1 MLLHSDTNIKKTVA
15 GTWYQSNIHEV
26 FNILHS
32 SERGLTS
39 VEAQERLKQTGNNE
53 LADTKKNSAWKQF
66 TNQFSSFM
74 VIILI
79 IAAVI
84 SGIIGERSDAIV
96 ILVIVFLNSIMGFLQ
111 EYRAGK
117 AMAALKRIAPS
128 TSRVRRD
135 GRDATILTKLIVP
148 GDVVILESGMIVPAD
163 IRIFDARFLRIE
175 ESALTGESVPVD
187 KNASPLKAENIELG
201 DRFNMAFKGTKVIS
215 GRALGIVTST
225 GMNTELGKI
234 AGMIEK
240 GSSATP
246 LQLRMEDFG
255 KKLSAIII
263 AICVLLFV
271 VGLLR
276 GEEPFN
282 MLLVAISLAV
292 AAIPEALPAL
302 ITIAL
307 ARGASRLVKKNAL
320 VRNLHAVETLGSV
333 TFICTDKTGTL
344 TRNSMS
350 VEATYRVADGN
361 RHGMAPSLE
370 QLMLLNQDT
379 VRDEN
384 GKLFGDP
391 MELAMVRFAEQA
403 GMPMRDIKSHFPRVS
418 EIPFDADR
426 KCMTTIHKQ
435 ERKYLVVVKGA
446 VESIAERLSDQEEI
460 NGIIEEAQAM
470 SSEGMRVIAYGYK
483 NVDESWRKLEPD
495 AIERDLSFAGLVGLI
510 DPPRDEA
517 AQAIAECKSAGITP
531 VMITGDHA
539 ATAATIARRLGV
551 LDYGDLEMTGAALR
565 NTPAEEFSN
574 KVEKVKVY
582 ARVSPD
588 QKLNIVKTLQAK
600 GHFVAMTGD
609 GVNDAPSLGAA
620 NIGVAMGITG
630 TDVSKEAADIILLDD
645 NFATIVK
652 AVKEGRT
659 IYDNIRKFVKYILT
673 CNGAEIW
680 TIFMAPVLGL
690 PIPLLPIQL
699 LWINLVTD
707 GLPGLALSFEKAEPD
722 TMQRPPT
729 KKEESLFGGGTGAHV
744 VWVGVFM
751 AGVTLAFQ
759 YWAIQT
765 NNPTW
770 QTITFTLLSFCQ
782 LAHVYAIRSEKKFTF
797 QNSVLNNYRLLV
809 AVILTVLL
817 QLVVIYLPAANA
829 LLKTQPLKLQDLL
842 LCMGGALLII
852 LAVDT
857 EKAIR
862 KRRQPSVY

>member
-1 MLLHSDTNIKKTVA
+1 MPSHSDTNEERTS
-15 GTWYQSNIHEV
+15 TRSWYHFNIHDV
-26 FNILHS
+26 FKLLQT
-32 SERGLTS
+32 SESGLTS
-39 VEAQERLKQTGNNE
+39 QEAEARLKQAGANE
-53 LADTKKNSAWKQF
+53 LLESKKNPAWKQF
-66 TNQFSSFM
+66 LNQFSSFM

-79 IAAVI
+79 VAAFV
-84 SGIIGERSDAIV
+84 SLLFGEKTDAIV

-111 EYRAGK
+111 EYRADK

-128 TSRVRRD
+128 NSRVRRD
-135 GRDATILTKLIVP
+135 GRDVTILTKQIVP

-163 IRIFDARFLRIE
+163 TRIFDSRFLRVE
-175 ESALTGESVPVD
+175 ESALTGESLPVD
-187 KNASPLKAENIELG
+187 KIAAALPRAVVEIG

-215 GRALGIVTST
+215 GRALGAVTET

-240 GSSATP
+240 SPSATP

-255 KKLSAIII
+255 KKLSVIII
-263 AICVLLFV
+263 AICVILFV

-276 GEEPFN
+276 GEDPFN
-282 MLLVAISLAV
+282 MLLVSISLAV

-307 ARGASRLVKKNAL
+307 ARGASRVVKKNAL

-344 TRNSMS
+344 TRNSMT
-350 VEATYRVADGN
+350 VEEIYKHPRKAGDGV
-361 RHGMAPSLE
+361 PSLE
-370 QLMLLNQDT
+370 SLMMLNQD
-379 VRDEN
+379 VIEDEN
-384 GKLFGDP
+384 GKTFGDP
-391 MELAMVRFAEQA
+391 MELAITRFAEASGLQ
-403 GMPMRDIKSHFPRVS
+403 MDDIRRRFPRVG
-418 EIPFDADR
+418 EIPFDAER
-426 KCMTTIHKQ
+426 KCMTTVHSY
-435 ERKYLVVVKGA
+435 EGKYLVVVKGA
-446 VESIAERLSDQEEI
+446 IESIVEMLADKKDAAT
-460 NGIIEEAQAM
+460 IITKAQVM
-470 SSEGMRVIAYGYK
+470 SSDGMRVIAYAYK
-483 NVDESWRKLEPD
+483 TVNETWHTNEPR
-495 AIERDLSFAGLVGLI
+495 AIESGLEFSGLIGLI

-517 AQAIAECKSAGITP
+517 AKAIAECKSAGITP

-539 ATAATIARRLGV
+539 VTAGTIAKRLGV
-551 LDYGDLEMTGAALR
+551 LEEGDIEMTGAALR
-565 NTPAEEFSN
+565 KASPAEFS
-574 KVEKVKVY
+574 EKIEKIKVY

-588 QKLNIVKTLQAK
+588 QKLKIVKTLQSK

-620 NIGVAMGITG
+620 NIGIAMGVTG

-652 AVKEGRT
+652 AVREGRT

-722 TMQRPPT
+722 IMQRPPT
-729 KKEESLFGGGTGAHV
+729 KRDESLFGGGTGAHV
-744 VWVGVFM
+744 IWVGIFM

-759 YWAIQT
+759 YWAIHDYD
-765 NNPTW
+765 PAW
-770 QTITFTLLSFCQ
+770 QTITFTVLSFCQ

-797 QNSVLNNYRLLV
+797 TNSILTNYRLLL
-809 AVILTVLL
+809 AVMFTILL
-817 QLVVIYLPAANA
+817 QLAVIYLPAANR
-829 LLKTQPLKLQDLL
+829 LLKTQPLSARDLL
-842 LCMGGALLII
+842 LCIGAALLII
-852 LAVDT
+852 IAVDVD
-857 EKAIR
+857 KAFR
-862 KRRQPSVY
+862 KKATRSK